1 MRNHRLLILALP
13 LLVAIAAQ
21 AQSPIMS
28 LNLGPDQIGKL
39 RTAIGLSTRL
49 SFAEPVKEIICGDLY
64 DPGSGKGSFVV
75 QRGENDVFIKPIV
88 SKGFSNMFV
97 KTGDKGEHTFN
108 FDLEIVPAAQAFRV
122 VNVIDGR
129 PAERAGEDRA
139 PQESAARR
147 AEAEQ
152 QAQQK
157 ADEILRKARSDA
169 AKIVSDATEQAAIAE
184 RQAADRTQAE
194 IERRFTNALMLGVR
208 ESKISNPRVLTKR
221 VSITLDPRLLTFD
234 EKAYLRYT
242 IQNGGDTDFTFVGIS
257 IEETGK
263 ALAIEVIQSRSENRV
278 GPGESVTGIIV
289 FDPKM
294 VGAKDKLAM
303 VVRGE
308 NKAEIAHLNVQ

>member
-1 MRNHRLLILALP
+1 MRNHRILLLALP
-13 LLVAIAAQ
+13 LAAVLTVQ

-28 LNLGPDQIGKL
+28 LSLGPDQIGKL
-39 RTAIGLSTRL
+39 RTALGLSTRV

-64 DPGSGKGSFVV
+64 DSASGKGSFVV
-75 QRGENDVFIKPIV
+75 QRGDNDVFIKPIV

-97 KTGDKGEHTFN
+97 KTGEKGEHTYN

-122 VNVIDGR
+122 VNVNGARVGERGAEDQP
-129 PAERAGEDRA
+129 PA
-139 PQESAARR
+139 ESAARR

-169 AKIVSDATEQAAIAE
+169 AKIVSDATEQAATAE
-184 RQAADRTQAE
+184 RQATERTQAE

-208 ESKISNPRVLTKR
+208 EAKISNPKVLAKR
-221 VSITLDPRLLTFD
+221 VSITVDPRLLTFD

-242 IQNGGDTDFTFVGIS
+242 IQNGGDSDFTFTGIS
-257 IEETGK
+257 IEEPGK
-263 ALAIEVIQSRSENRV
+263 PLAIEVIQSKSENRV
-278 GPGESVTGIIV
+278 GPGESLTGIIV
-289 FDPKM
+289 FDPKL